1 MEHNMTL
8 NEKIVDVSTGEEV
21 IRPYTADEIKEVE
34 AERIKFAAKQ
44 KELQD
49 KATVRAAILEKLGLS
64 EDEAK
69 LLLS

>member
-1 MEHNMTL
+1 MTL
-8 NEKIVDVSTGEEV
+8 NEKILDVSTGEEV

-34 AERIKFAAKQ
+34 AEKVKLAAKQ
-44 KELQD
+44 KEAQD
-49 KATVRAAILEKLGLS
+49 KAIAKALILEKLGLT